1 MENLES
7 ILAEHPFFHGLRP
20 DHLNLLVGCAS
31 NVRFDAGKYIL
42 REGEEANQFFLIRFG
57 RVALE
62 LGTPNKGPVIIE
74 TLDQGEI
81 LGWSWLIPPYTWH
94 FDARALELTRAIAL
108 DGKCL
113 RKKIEADHELGYVVM
128 KRFSELMVQRFQV
141 TRLQL
146 LDMYGNRD

>member
-1 MENLES
+1 MENLEA
-7 ILAEHPFFHGLRP
+7 ILAEHPFFRGLKE
-20 DHLNLLVGCAS
+20 DYLNLIVGCAS

-42 REGEEANQFFLIRFG
+42 REGEDANQFYLIRFG
-57 RVALE
+57 KVSLE
-62 LGTPNKGPVIIE
+62 LVTPNKGPVIIE
-74 TLDQGEI
+74 TLDQGDI

-113 RKKIEADHELGYVVM
+113 RTKVDGDHELGYLVM
-128 KRFSELMVQRFQV
+128 KRFSELMVQRFQS

-146 LDMYGNRD
+146 LDMYANRD